1 MKLVKFRLLL
11 RLTYLAADLKDKQFE
26 HKVHSKYTYRF
37 LGSMKFNIGILS
49 QT

>member
-26 HKVHSKYTYRF
+26 HKTY
-37 LGSMKFNIGILS
+37 KHVI
-49 QT
+49 